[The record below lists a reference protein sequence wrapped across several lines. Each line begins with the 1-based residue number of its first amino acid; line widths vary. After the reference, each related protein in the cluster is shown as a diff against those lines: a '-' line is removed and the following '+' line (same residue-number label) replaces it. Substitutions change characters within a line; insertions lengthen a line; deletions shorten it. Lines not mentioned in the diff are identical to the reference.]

1 MGLEL
6 SYRRLRA
13 RRIRRDVL
21 RVAVGQL
28 EENIRRTAGPFAAFS
43 QKLAWERQQKGKE
56 VLCRS
61 NMEIG
66 GKIRRIEER
75 EDGLWYLAHPED
87 QADRHQGEAYIVWY
101 ENLIYKGPSAK
112 VDHVYS

>member
-1 MGLEL
+1 MPPRVGLCGKEVCVHICSRVCYCPVGLEL

-28 EENIRRTAGPFAAFS
+28 EENIRRNAGSFAAFS

-56 VLCRS
+56 VLCAQQQWR
-61 NMEIG
+61 
-66 GKIRRIEER
+66 
-75 EDGLWYLAHPED
+75 
-87 QADRHQGEAYIVWY
+87 
-101 ENLIYKGPSAK
+101 
-112 VDHVYS
+112 